1 MRGLRLAATAAIV
14 VLAAECASPARAHTQ
29 YYPIN
34 LSCAAGYDMQKGAY
48 DSSVSNIYITIEAAG
63 WRVGYKLS
71 NGEAVF
77 RQNQYNMTQ
86 SPVDADNQIVWTG
99 TLRKQPSLFMRG
111 ELHEDPQ
118 DKAHFF
124 YEERLWNEKQ
134 ALVLYTKASC
144 VRVTDFTSMTPIVG
158 GPYEAP
164 RTAYQPPAPA
174 YQPSTKVQ
182 PYRPSIVP
190 EQDSV
195 PIKVIY
201 NSSWVDVSFGAAYS
215 VPLPMLI
222 DTGAGLVSLPM
233 MVAQAL
239 IDAGE
244 AHWSGRSAHFT
255 MADGSTQEK
264 QILIIHRLNI
274 GSHALTN
281 VEASIEPNDDATP
294 LLSFSVLSQIGK
306 FTIDTD
312 AGTLTFG

>member
-1 MRGLRLAATAAIV
+1 MVAGIDDWAFRRNHRNRSIVCDLERRLIVALLPDREMATV
-14 VLAAECASPARAHTQ
+14 
-29 YYPIN
+29 
-34 LSCAAGYDMQKGAY
+34 
-48 DSSVSNIYITIEAAG
+48 EA
-63 WRVGYKLS
+63 WLS
-71 NGEAVF
+71 NHPE
-77 RQNQYNMTQ
+77 
-86 SPVDADNQIVWTG
+86 
-99 TLRKQPSLFMRG
+99 
-111 ELHEDPQ
+111 
-118 DKAHFF
+118 
-124 YEERLWNEKQ
+124 
-134 ALVLYTKASC
+134 
-144 VRVTDFTSMTPIVG
+144 VR
-158 GPYEAP
+158 
-164 RTAYQPPAPA
+164 
-174 YQPSTKVQ
+174 

-195 PIKVIY
+195 PIKVIH